1 MMTRR
6 ELLRFAVLLPAGAWL
21 SRFQTL
27 AEPELG
33 KIRITNIWAMK
44 LSRSNCLIR
53 IDTDAGISG
62 LWRSGHQWTHG
73 ESQN

>member
-6 ELLRFAVLLPAGAWL
+6 ELLRFAILLPAGAWL

-33 KIRITNIWAMK
+33 KDSHYRYPGHEIK
-44 LSRSNCLIR
+44 SFQLSRS
-53 IDTDAGISG
+53 
-62 LWRSGHQWTHG
+62 H
-73 ESQN
+73 